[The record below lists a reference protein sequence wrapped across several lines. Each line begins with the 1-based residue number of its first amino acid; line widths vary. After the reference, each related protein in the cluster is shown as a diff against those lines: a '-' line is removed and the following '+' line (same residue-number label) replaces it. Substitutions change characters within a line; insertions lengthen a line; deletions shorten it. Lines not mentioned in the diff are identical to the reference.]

1 MKMSENIIELAA
13 ALSKFQG
20 KVSNPNNSK
29 TAGVG
34 GKFSYKYA
42 PLDEILNLVRPLLS
56 AEGLSLI
63 QSPVREDGFVGV
75 KTLLLH
81 TSGQYIEFEPVLMP
95 LEKHTAQGVGA
106 AITYSRRYSMSTILG
121 IASEDD
127 DDAISIETSSQGS
140 NITVMNSNASTTRN
154 SVLSEKQVARLYAI
168 ATAAGISDIQVHN
181 SIKTDYKKDSVK
193 DLTRKEYDAI
203 CNRLEAAKK

>member
-20 KVSNPNNSK
+20 KVNNPNNSH
-29 TAGVG
+29 TADA
-34 GKFSYKYA
+34 GKFKYKYA
-42 PLDEILNLVRPLLS
+42 PLDEILNLIRPLLA
-56 AEGLSLI
+56 AEGLSVI
-63 QSPVREDGFVGV
+63 QSPIREDNLVGV

-81 TSGQYIEFEPVLMP
+81 ASGQYMEFEPILLP
-95 LEKHTAQGVGA
+95 LEKTTAQGVGA
-106 AITYSRRYSMSTILG
+106 AITYSRRYSISSILG
-121 IASEDD
+121 IASEND
-127 DDAISIETSSQGS
+127 DDAASLETSSRS
-140 NITVMNSNASTTRN
+140 NSNVTVMDTNANATRK
-154 SVLSEKQVARLYAI
+154 SVLSEKQVMRLYAI
-168 ATAAGISDIQVHN
+168 ATAAGISDIQVNN